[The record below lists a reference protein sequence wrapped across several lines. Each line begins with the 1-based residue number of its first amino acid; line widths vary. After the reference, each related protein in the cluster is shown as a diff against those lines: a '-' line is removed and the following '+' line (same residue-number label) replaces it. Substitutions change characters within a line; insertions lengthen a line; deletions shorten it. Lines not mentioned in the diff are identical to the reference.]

1 MKDKKV
7 EKILTAYANAQY
19 VVADWYFDVSK
30 RQMRKLWWRRPD
42 LETVVIA
49 ESLHHFMLRTERY
62 LKKIYGIE
70 GLLPSVDITDK
81 RKLFKSSLDEQF
93 SFAQS
98 HLEFLLKNFKTEP
111 LLEEIIFDILIDV
124 AQLYKK
130 LKAEE

>member
-49 ESLHHFMLRTERY
+49 ESLHHFMLRTEKY

-70 GLLPSVDITDK
+70 GLLPSVDIDK
-81 RKLFKSSLDEQF
+81 RKLFESSLDEQF

-98 HLEFLLKNFKTEP
+98 HLEFLLKKFKTEP
-111 LLEEIIFDILIDV
+111 VLEEIMLDVLIDV
-124 AQLYKK
+124 VQLYKK
-130 LKAEE
+130 LKTEE